1 MKKFCSYILP
11 LLAVL
16 AASCKKDNF
25 DPPAARLHGKLVYQ
39 GEGIQ
44 VEYNQVPFQLYQFGF
59 GKVGPVSNTQ
69 FTQDGSFS
77 VLLFEGEY
85 KLTVPNG
92 QGPFLWKRQANGRPD
107 SITVRMSGDQQ
118 LDLEVTPFY
127 MIRNVQASAAAN
139 KVTATFGLEKI
150 VNGVDGK
157 NIERV
162 NLYINKTAFVSS
174 GGDYSIA
181 SSQKGSGAITDPASI
196 SMEVNIPAL
205 VPAQS
210 YIFARVGLKM
220 QGVEDMIFSPVI
232 KITL

>member
-1 MKKFCSYILP
+1 MKKSFSYILP
-11 LLAVL
+11 VLALL

-25 DPPAARLHGKLVYQ
+25 DPPQSRLHGKLVYQ
-39 GEGIQ
+39 GESIQ

-69 FTQDGSFS
+69 FAQDGGYS

-85 KLTVPNG
+85 KLTIPNG
-92 QGPFLWKRQANGRPD
+92 QGPFIWKKQADGRPD
-107 SITVRMSGDQQ
+107 SITVKMTGDQE
-118 LDLEVTPFY
+118 LNLEVTPYY
-127 MIRNVQASAAAN
+127 MIRNVQMAAAAN
-139 KVTATFGLEKI
+139 KVTASFGLEKI
-150 VNGVDGK
+150 VAGAEGK
-157 NIERV
+157 NVERV

-181 SSQKGSGAITDPASI
+181 SVQRGGGAIADPANI

-210 YIFARVGLKM
+210 YIFARVGLKL
-220 QGVEDMIFSPVI
+220 QGVEDMIFTPVTRI
-232 KITL
+232 NL